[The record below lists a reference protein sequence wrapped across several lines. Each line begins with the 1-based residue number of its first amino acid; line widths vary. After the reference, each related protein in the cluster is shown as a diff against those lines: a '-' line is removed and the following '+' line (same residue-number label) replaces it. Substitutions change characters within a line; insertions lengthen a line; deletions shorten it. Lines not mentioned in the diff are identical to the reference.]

1 MSQPTSP
8 QPHHDSTLW
17 ALPFTQLEWE
27 LTPPAVR
34 DYTKHQHRQIAQ
46 LQTQMAQFQSQIEQ
60 LQHQVETL
68 QGRVAQTSQTSSKPP
83 SSDSPFN
90 KPKRQRKT
98 STSKRGG
105 QKGHRGN
112 GPTILSPTEVHL
124 IEPGPCPC
132 GAGNVIS
139 LSPYHTHQV
148 IELPPIEMEIHHFVL
163 QQGHCQGCGRQRKA
177 QVPSPYQA
185 GYGPR
190 LSALIG
196 ELAGVHR
203 TSWRL
208 IQDFCHSVCNIPI
221 SLGAVQKVINRV
233 SQAIV
238 PHYEAIATLAHQAPV
253 GYIDETPWY
262 CQNALQWLWIMATD
276 TVTYYRIDPHRSTEA
291 FVALIDDWQ
300 GVLVSDGYGVY
311 QDWVNQ
317 RQTCLAHLI
326 RTARGLSQR
335 RDPAI
340 AACGNVALRELQRLC
355 HMAHEPPTGG
365 QWQAWYARFCRLLD
379 RYQERADD
387 AGRLARRLVREMT
400 SLWVFLREHIVEPTN
415 NRAERGLR
423 FGVMWRKTSHGTDS
437 EQGNRW
443 VERSL
448 SLRHTCRQMGQS
460 TFGILVDAVTSLFQ
474 GHQPDLAWLY

>member
-1 MSQPTSP
+1 MSQPASP
-8 QPHHDSTLW
+8 QPHHDSLLW
-17 ALPFTQLEWE
+17 ALPFTQLAWE
-27 LTPPAVR
+27 LTPPAVQ
-34 DYTKHQHRQIAQ
+34 DYIKHQHQQMAQ

-60 LQHQVETL
+60 LQQQVETL

-83 SSDSPFN
+83 SSDAPFN

-112 GPTILSPTEVHL
+112 GPTLLSPTEVHL

-163 QQGHCQGCGRQRKA
+163 QQGHCQGCGRQLKA
-177 QVPSPYQA
+177 QVPSSYQA

-208 IQDFCHSVCNIPI
+208 IQDFCHSVCNISI

-233 SQAIV
+233 SQALV
-238 PHYEAIATLAHQAPV
+238 PHYEAIAALAHQAPV

-276 TVTYYRIDPHRSTEA
+276 TVTYYRIDPRRSTEA
-291 FVALIDDWQ
+291 FLALID
-300 GVLVSDGYGVY
+300 
-311 QDWVNQ
+311 
-317 RQTCLAHLI
+317 
-326 RTARGLSQR
+326 
-335 RDPAI
+335 
-340 AACGNVALRELQRLC
+340 E
-355 HMAHEPPTGG
+355 
-365 QWQAWYARFCRLLD
+365 
-379 RYQERADD
+379 
-387 AGRLARRLVREMT
+387 
-400 SLWVFLREHIVEPTN
+400 
-415 NRAERGLR
+415 
-423 FGVMWRKTSHGTDS
+423 
-437 EQGNRW
+437 
-443 VERSL
+443 
-448 SLRHTCRQMGQS
+448 
-460 TFGILVDAVTSLFQ
+460 
-474 GHQPDLAWLY
+474 